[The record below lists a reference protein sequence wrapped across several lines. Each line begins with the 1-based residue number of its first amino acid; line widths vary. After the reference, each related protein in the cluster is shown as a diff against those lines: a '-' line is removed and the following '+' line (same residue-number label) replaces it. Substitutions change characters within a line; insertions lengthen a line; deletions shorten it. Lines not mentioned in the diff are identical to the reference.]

1 MEVIRT
7 FTGQSSL
14 LNGLENR
21 RSRVTGPPVPQV
33 SVCRFVIA
41 VPCRVA
47 YHSDKPID
55 QYKKKLTGGALART
69 AQPGEKV

>member
-1 MEVIRT
+1 
-7 FTGQSSL
+7 
-14 LNGLENR
+14 
-21 RSRVTGPPVPQV
+21 VPQV

-47 YHSDKPID
+47 YHPDKPID